1 MKKLSNNFFYYIDTK
16 FAATAAAL
24 PPELPPAICNNVFL
38 FSSFVSIAFVKL
50 QGFATGPYAPQLA
63 TLKNI

>member
-1 MKKLSNNFFYYIDTK
+1 MSHMDTK

-24 PPELPPAICNNVFL
+24 PPELPPAICNIVFL
-38 FSSFVSIAFVKL
+38 LSSVIGFVFVKL
-50 QGFATGPYAPQLA
+50 HGFPTGPNAPQLA